1 MSAFGGKAPACAHS
15 AICPPRSVYLCLSIS
30 VAKTNGRKSRTTSYA
45 RKCSTKASN
54 AAVVDLR
61 KRGKMNRRKSQRYLR
76 YWHLAD
82 IPHRTADVRLLRRY
96 AGRQRH
102 RLISTILELDDH
114 EDHLV
119 VADIF
124 QIVNCEFA
132 LA

>member
-15 AICPPRSVYLCLSIS
+15 AICPPRSVYLRLSIS
-30 VAKTNGRKSRTTSYA
+30 VAKTNGRKSRTHILRPQVLNKGEQCSRCRPAQA
-45 RKCSTKASN
+45 RKNEPPEKPALCP
-54 AAVVDLR
+54 L
-61 KRGKMNRRKSQRYLR
+61 
-76 YWHLAD
+76 LALTD
-82 IPHRTADVRLLRRY
+82 ITADVRLLRRY